1 MQFFKIYMIPVFII
15 KVYGLKI
22 TDELNCILFNSIQIL
37 EVSVI
42 QEVHYSDSASDNKFQ
57 RLHCLLN
64 NNSSRNLK
72 TFILGS
78 KIEFS
83 GHDMQV

>member
-1 MQFFKIYMIPVFII
+1 MIPVFII

-22 TDELNCILFNSIQIL
+22 TDELNFILFNPIQIS

-42 QEVHYSDSASDNKFQ
+42 QEVHYSDSASYHKFQ
-57 RLHCLLN
+57 ILHCLLN
-64 NNSSRNLK
+64 NSSSRNLK

-78 KIEFS
+78 KIEFL